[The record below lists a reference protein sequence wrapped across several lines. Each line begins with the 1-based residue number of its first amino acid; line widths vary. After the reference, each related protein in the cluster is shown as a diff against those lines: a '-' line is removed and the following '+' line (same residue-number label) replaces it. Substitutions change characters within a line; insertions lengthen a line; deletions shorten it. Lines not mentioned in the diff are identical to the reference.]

1 MHEHHLLK
9 DLLSDL
15 LKAAHAHQTKKV
27 THVYLRMGEFTE
39 INPEILLYFFKEN
52 TKGTCAEAAQVH
64 VEKSKKRELALVS
77 FDCE

>member
-15 LKAAHAHQTKKV
+15 LKAAQGHQVKKI

-52 TKGTCAEAAQVH
+52 TKGTCAEGAQVH
-64 VEKSKKRELALVS
+64 IEKSLVRELNLTS
-77 FDCE
+77 FDYE